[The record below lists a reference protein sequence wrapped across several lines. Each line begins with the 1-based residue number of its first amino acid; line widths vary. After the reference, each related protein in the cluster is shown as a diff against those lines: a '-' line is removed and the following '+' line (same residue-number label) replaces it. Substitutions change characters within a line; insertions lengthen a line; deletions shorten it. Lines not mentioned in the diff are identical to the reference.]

1 VERKRVTEVDETL
14 AIRPYNG
21 IRLIEF
27 EIERLFDEFDYTIPL
42 NLENHVTAIIAPN
55 GTGKTLCLRM
65 IAALFEQKWSVFADN
80 IFSKILYKFN
90 EGTTVEIDKKP
101 PDDSDAPNSDNRP
114 SLRIVIRNGSGDLI
128 DEWSPRLGN
137 PRHLTQVERYI
148 PFLTRVGPNVWRHDN
163 TGEAYNLSEVIEA
176 YGDSFPESIRA
187 NLFGRQSETLTAITS
202 EIDCH
207 LIETQRLL
215 ILRDEGEE
223 IHYRNTRRPPSTL
236 AIARKAEALK
246 SIISQQINVYATLS
260 QSLDRSFPKRVISHP
275 TTLASE
281 ELKAQLEDLD
291 QKRKAL
297 MDAGILD
304 TEADDPVSLP
314 EGTLEA
320 AMARV
325 LSVYADD
332 TRRKLASLAD
342 LLAKITLFKEL
353 IDERFITN
361 DVRITRQNGI
371 EVIFKDRKVPIE
383 RLSSGE
389 QHQLVLFFELLFE
402 IKQNALILIDEPEL
416 SLHVAWQKKFIS
428 DLMKII
434 DLNRFD
440 VILATHSP
448 QLIGRWVDLVVELG
462 DVYEGHGRDEIED

>member
-1 VERKRVTEVDETL
+1 MTDAEE
-14 AIRPYNG
+14 IRAVAPYSG

-27 EIERLFDEFDYTIPL
+27 RIERLFDEFDYTIPL
-42 NLENHVTAIIAPN
+42 SIVNHVTAIIAPN

-65 IAALFEQKWSVFADN
+65 IAALFEHKWSVFADN
-80 IFSKILYKFN
+80 IFSKILYKFT
-90 EGTTVEIDKKP
+90 EGTTVEIDKKLAA
-101 PDDSDAPNSDNRP
+101 DDSNPSSSENRL
-114 SLRIVIRNGSGDLI
+114 SLRIVIRNSNGELI

-137 PRHLTQVERYI
+137 PRHFMQVERYV
-148 PFLTRVGPNVWRHDN
+148 PFLTRIGQNVWRHDN
-163 TGEAYNLSEVIEA
+163 TGESYNIAEVIEA
-176 YGDSFPESIRA
+176 FGDSFPEPIRA
-187 NLFGRQSETLTAITS
+187 NLFGRTSETLTAITS
-202 EIDCH
+202 QIDCH

-215 ILRDEGEE
+215 ILRDEGDE

-260 QSLDRSFPKRVISHP
+260 QSLDRSFPRRVISHP
-275 TTLASE
+275 TTLPSE
-281 ELKAQLEDLD
+281 ELKAQLQDLD
-291 QKRKAL
+291 QKRKEL

-304 TEADDPVSLP
+304 TETDDPVSLP

-342 LLAKITLFKEL
+342 LLAKIKLFKEL
-353 IDERFITN
+353 IDERFITK

-371 EVIFKDRKVPIE
+371 EVIFKDRKIPIE

-462 DVYEGHGRDEIED
+462 DVYEGHSR

>member
-1 VERKRVTEVDETL
+1 MTDAEE
-14 AIRPYNG
+14 IRAVAPYSG

-27 EIERLFDEFDYTIPL
+27 KIEGLFDEFDYIIPL
-42 NLENHVTAIIAPN
+42 NIENHVTAIIAPN
-55 GTGKTLCLRM
+55 GTGKTLCLRL
-65 IAALFEQKWSVFADN
+65 IAALFEHKWSVFADN
-80 IFSKILYKFN
+80 IFSKILYRFT
-90 EGTTVEIDKKP
+90 EGTTVEIDKKLA
-101 PDDSDAPNSDNRP
+101 DDSNASNTESRL
-114 SLRIVIRNGSGDLI
+114 SLRIVIRNSNGDSI

-137 PRHLTQVERYI
+137 PRHFMQVERYV
-148 PFLTRVGPNVWRHDN
+148 PFLTRIGQNIWRHDN
-163 TGEAYNLSEVIEA
+163 TGESYNISEVIEA
-176 YGDSFPESIRA
+176 FGDSFPEPIRA
-187 NLFGRQSETLTAITS
+187 NLFGRTSETLAAITS
-202 EIDCH
+202 QIDCH

-260 QSLDRSFPKRVISHP
+260 QSLDRSFPRRVISHP
-275 TTLASE
+275 ITLPSE
-281 ELKAQLEDLD
+281 ELKAQLQDLD
-291 QKRKAL
+291 QKRKEL

-304 TEADDPVSLP
+304 TETDDPVSLP

-342 LLAKITLFKEL
+342 LLAKIKLFKEL
-353 IDERFITN
+353 IDEQFITK

-371 EVIFKDRKVPIE
+371 EVIFKDRKIPIE

-434 DLNRFD
+434 ELNRFD

-462 DVYEGHGRDEIED
+462 DVYEGHSREEIED